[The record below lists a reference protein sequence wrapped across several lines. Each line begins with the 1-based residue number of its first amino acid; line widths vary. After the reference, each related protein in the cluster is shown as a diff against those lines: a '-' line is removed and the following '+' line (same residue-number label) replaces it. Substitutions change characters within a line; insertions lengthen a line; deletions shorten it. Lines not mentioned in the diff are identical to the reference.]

1 MASLWYSNTQVRQEL
16 GVTREGQIT
25 DRYTKA
31 VENLGND
38 TMDVRLGGIYALQRI
53 MQDSPP
59 PPRDHPTIADVLATY
74 IRIHASEPPKKGE
87 TAPADVQAALTVL
100 AYRDTSRDGY
110 FRLDL
115 RGTHLAGI
123 TLVPRQSTSSGK
135 LVGASLAGAELTGA
149 DLRHADLTGANLST
163 ANLLGADLREA
174 TLDEADL
181 HQANLPCADLT
192 GAELLGT
199 DLRGAGLTG
208 INLKD
213 ANLDSADLRHTDLSE
228 VVLNDTEL
236 GDAQLDDPYRDDPE
250 PDVQDASRRYCAW
263 QTARFITDE
272 LP

>member
-16 GVTREGQIT
+16 GVTRKGQIT

-53 MQDSPP
+53 MQDS
-59 PPRDHPTIADVLATY
+59 PRDHPTIADVLATY

-123 TLVPRQSTSSGK
+123 TLVPRQSTSRVR
-135 LVGASLAGAELTGA
+135 L
-149 DLRHADLTGANLST
+149 
-163 ANLLGADLREA
+163 
-174 TLDEADL
+174 
-181 HQANLPCADLT
+181 Q
-192 GAELLGT
+192 T
-199 DLRGAGLTG
+199 DLAQSRNDARLT
-208 INLKD
+208 
-213 ANLDSADLRHTDLSE
+213 AASYE
-228 VVLNDTEL
+228 VAVFSYL
-236 GDAQLDDPYRDDPE
+236 
-250 PDVQDASRRYCAW
+250 V
-263 QTARFITDE
+263 
-272 LP
+272 